1 MKKDLKKR
9 FKDSLKSMMGSIFYI
24 QKASVNLDNPKML
37 RKHSFVNSGISKGA
51 RDLDQQSIV
60 LTKDYREFR
69 EEAVGKEGNFELNTM
84 YAILWN
90 RASVYHLDITNMDG
104 H

>member
-51 RDLDQQSIV
+51 RDLDQ
-60 LTKDYREFR
+60 
-69 EEAVGKEGNFELNTM
+69 
-84 YAILWN
+84 
-90 RASVYHLDITNMDG
+90 
-104 H
+104 